1 MFQLLVALPILLTS
15 PQLLMKWS
23 TVAKQ
28 SLSFFV
34 TKQDTFMQECRESG
48 SDVYYRYEYQL
59 CKRRSAWLDGCGDF
73 QNQTRTLS
81 YDPISENYKIKYE
94 KWGGHE
100 PDTSSQFT
108 TLEEAVSELS
118 MVKSIPLEELIKV
131 SGYEDIPTERLYV
144 RANARFICKG
154 ERNTIMDRVSRII
167 TLGLVRP
174 GTTESG
180 WIDFYLVER

>member
-1 MFQLLVALPILLTS
+1 MFQLLIAIPILFGN

-23 TVAKQ
+23 DTAKQ

-34 TKQDTFMQECRESG
+34 TQHDSFMEECRESG

-59 CKRRSAWLDGCGDF
+59 CKRRHAWLDGCGDF

-94 KWGGHE
+94 KWGSGE
-100 PDTSSQFT
+100 PDSTSQFT
-108 TLEEAVSELS
+108 ALEDAVAELS
-118 MVKSIPLEELIKV
+118 MVKSIPLDELIKK
-131 SGYEDIPTERLYV
+131 SEFDGIALERLYV

-154 ERNTIMDRVSRII
+154 ERNTVMDRVSRII
-167 TLGLVRP
+167 TLGMVRP